1 MELNEIQIYKKRIE
15 DEYNSLLTYRD
26 GILKQIALDEQDLE
40 GIERNKKTL
49 IDEVNKDIEKEKIKL
64 KKLEDG
70 GKDFI
75 NNLNIREQ
83 NLTMKEQEVERQLE
97 ELGGKIKEYDKK
109 TSQLEK
115 LSHLTQEEKKKIED
129 EWKLIEYKKNQV
141 NTQLKIIYK
150 QVSDTKYENQ
160 ISIKMREQLQ
170 NQQRQLEL
178 KEKELKLKEE
188 EVHRQFESIQ
198 RQRKEIDKDR
208 LHLFSQQATL
218 RLAFQEAKKKGII

>member
-15 DEYNSLLTYRD
+15 DEYRNLLTYRD

-40 GIERNKKTL
+40 GIERDKKTL

-141 NTQLKIIYK
+141 DIQLKIIYR
-150 QVSDTKYENQ
+150 QVNDTRSENQ

-170 NQQRQLEL
+170 IQQKQLEL

-208 LHLFSQQATL
+208 LYLFSQQATL